1 MAPRI
6 LIQDTI
12 EYNQKINLIRKMF
25 KSKKYPKSLL
35 SLKLTR
41 SPQSGS
47 SAKISVEPIKSSCN
61 LSSSKVSVKPIKSS
75 CNLSSSK
82 GQGRPQVTKESQ
94 DKCDQVLYTSL
105 AEERENYETLLLL
118 IRPSG
123 LNTSRGNISPKS
135 INSCRGNIRFKKP
148 KGTKRSNNQ
157 DLYTPMAELRRN
169 YETLLS
175 WI

>member
-6 LIQDTI
+6 SIQDTA

-25 KSKKYPKSLL
+25 KSKKYPQSLL
-35 SLKLTR
+35 SLKSTR
-41 SPQSGS
+41 SSQSGR
-47 SAKISVEPIKSSCN
+47 SAKASVE
-61 LSSSKVSVKPIKSS
+61 PIKSS

-123 LNTSRGNISPKS
+123 LNTS
-135 INSCRGNIRFKKP
+135 
-148 KGTKRSNNQ
+148 
-157 DLYTPMAELRRN
+157 
-169 YETLLS
+169 
-175 WI
+175 